1 MKKVLLLLVLVLLA
15 SGCFRAENSR
25 DTDPTPSAGSA
36 DIPPNENS
44 GPEECVG
51 AESEQDGFDLCIPDG
66 AEEISRTGVFDEEE
80 GAVLDEVVFRLGEDI
95 YTYRTQFTG
104 RLKNISGFPDE
115 FVRGEH
121 DDLIPEET
129 PRCYTDAAAG
139 AGVMLWLKDG
149 RMFSLSM
156 TEGAEDQKLS
166 SLYLLLTGSP

>member
-1 MKKVLLLLVLVLLA
+1 MKKTLLLLVLVLLA
-15 SGCFRAENSR
+15 SGCFRAERNEG
-25 DTDPTPSAGSA
+25 TDPEISAGSA
-36 DIPPNENS
+36 GISPNGDS
-44 GPEECVG
+44 KPEAFAGTE
-51 AESEQDGFDLCIPDG
+51 AEESEFDLRIPDG
-66 AEEISRTGVFDEEE
+66 AEEISRTDVFDEEE
-80 GAVLDEVVFRLGEDI
+80 GTVLDEVVFRLGEDV

-129 PRCYTDAAAG
+129 PRCYTDAEVG

-156 TEGAEDQKLS
+156 TERADGQKLS